1 MKFRIFHDAKF
12 SVGIPVLGFK
22 LYGCGAS
29 IRQDAPNRNDS
40 VFAVSVI

>member
-12 SVGIPVLGFK
+12 LVGIPILEFTGW
-22 LYGCGAS
+22 GAS
-29 IRQDAPNRNDS
+29 VRQGAPNRNDS